1 MVTSNLLYHA
11 QSFRVRASRMGE
23 TVSLGTHGSGE
34 ELMMMVMD
42 IIVFVIFMMMLI
54 SYVNVKVMMGANIY
68 ILYEK
73 CLRLFLD
80 LHT

>member
-11 QSFRVRASRMGE
+11 QSFRGRASRMGE

-42 IIVFVIFMMMLI
+42 IIVIFMMVLI
-54 SYVNVKVMMGANIY
+54 SYVKVMMGANLY

-73 CLRLFLD
+73 CLRFFLD

>member
-11 QSFRVRASRMGE
+11 QSFRGRASRIGE

-42 IIVFVIFMMMLI
+42 IIVIFMMMLI
-54 SYVNVKVMMGANIY
+54 SYVNVKVMMAANLY

>member
-11 QSFRVRASRMGE
+11 QSFRGRASRMGE

-42 IIVFVIFMMMLI
+42 IIVIFMMMLI
-54 SYVNVKVMMGANIY
+54 SYVNVKVMMAANLY